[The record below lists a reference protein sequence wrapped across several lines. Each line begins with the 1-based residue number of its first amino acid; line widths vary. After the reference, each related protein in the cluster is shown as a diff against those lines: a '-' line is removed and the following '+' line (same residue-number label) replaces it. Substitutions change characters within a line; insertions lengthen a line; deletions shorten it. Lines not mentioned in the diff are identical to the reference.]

1 MSESDTREELCR
13 TLNIESVQRAYELVL
28 TGASKPPEWLVK
40 RGLNAEHLKKL
51 GYDTVGMRKMG
62 YSATALA
69 QLGYNVPAPE
79 ENVPAPQN
87 KEPEKEKEKS
97 EGPAAEEGSERDP
110 KALIEKGY
118 GVHELKLVGITAHH
132 CKLAGVDPRELFRLG
147 YTLDDL
153 VPEFSAEELRLIGFN
168 ARELSRYF
176 SGEQLRRIGFSSVE
190 MHNAGYSVQDLIR
203 FGYSENHVVTAG
215 YSVHELV
222 SAGLS
227 KHTHGRM
234 RPV

>member
-13 TLNIESVQRAYELVL
+13 TLNIESVQRVYELVL
-28 TGASKPPEWLVK
+28 TGARKPPEWLLK
-40 RGLNAEHLKKL
+40 RGLNAEHLKTL

-62 YSATALA
+62 YTPTALA
-69 QLGYNVPAPE
+69 QLGYNVPVPE

-87 KEPEKEKEKS
+87 KEPEKVKEKS
-97 EGPAAEEGSERDP
+97 EGSAAEEESERDP

-118 GVHELKLVGITAHH
+118 GVHELKLLGITAHH

-147 YTLDDL
+147 YSLDDL
-153 VPEFSAEELRLIGFN
+153 VPEFSAAELRLIGFN

-176 SGEQLRRIGFSSVE
+176 SGDQLRRIGFSAVE
-190 MHNAGYSVQDLIR
+190 MHNAGYSVKELIR

-215 YSVHELV
+215 YSVHELAD
-222 SAGLS
+222 AGLS
-227 KHTHGRM
+227 KHTHGRT
-234 RPV
+234 RPM

>member
-13 TLNIESVQRAYELVL
+13 TLNIESVQRVYELVL
-28 TGASKPPEWLVK
+28 TGAGKPPEWLVK
-40 RGLNAEHLKKL
+40 RGLNAEHLKNL
-51 GYDTVGMRKMG
+51 GYDMVGMRKMG
-62 YSATALA
+62 YSATALV
-69 QLGYNVPAPE
+69 QLGYKVPVPE

-87 KEPEKEKEKS
+87 KEPEKAKEKS
-97 EGPAAEEGSERDP
+97 EDPAAEEGGERDP

-118 GVHELKLVGITAHH
+118 GVHELKLLGITAHH
-132 CKLAGVDPRELFRLG
+132 CKLAGVEPRELFRLG

-153 VPEFSAEELRLIGFN
+153 VPEFSAPELRLIGFN

-176 SGEQLRRIGFSSVE
+176 SGDQLRRIGFSAVE

-227 KHTHGRM
+227 KYTRGRM

>member
-28 TGASKPPEWLVK
+28 TGARKPPEWLLK
-40 RGLNAEHLKKL
+40 RGLNAEHLKTL

-62 YSATALA
+62 YTPTALA
-69 QLGYNVPAPE
+69 QLGYNVPVPE

-87 KEPEKEKEKS
+87 KEPEKAKEKS
-97 EGPAAEEGSERDP
+97 EGPSADEGSERDP

-118 GVHELKLVGITAHH
+118 GVHELKPLGITAHH
-132 CKLAGVDPRELFRLG
+132 CKLAGVEPRELFRLG

-153 VPEFSAEELRLIGFN
+153 VPEFNAAELRLIGFN

-176 SGEQLRRIGFSSVE
+176 SGEQLRRIGFSAVE
-190 MHNAGYSVQDLIR
+190 MHNAGYSVRDLIR

-215 YSVHELV
+215 YSVHELA

-227 KHTHGRM
+227 KHTHGKM
-234 RPV
+234 RGV